1 MKKTFPVIIVLIT
14 LSIIGILFIQ
24 ITWLQGLFLL
34 QRSQLSEKINQTGLL
49 VVTDIGKKMN
59 SGLSFRLPK
68 RGRLSL
74 ENDYHLHKFD
84 ESTIADIYDYKE
96 LKQKIKS
103 AFDKF
108 EIGDLHFEFAVADK
122 KSILE
127 LRSNNFDDSFTEDLN
142 SLQVRI
148 PVMPQD
154 VIEPVG
160 PFESLIIVIPDVRLY
175 LLNSLRWIILGALLF
190 ILVVLAA
197 FFITIRSLLNKRR
210 VNEIKNDFINNMTHE
225 LKTPLATISL
235 AVDALKTAKVQSDP
249 TAVAYFSNIIKEENV
264 RMNKH
269 VEIILETGQ
278 LENRDLE
285 LNMQPVN
292 VHDLIQAVVDSYKLQ
307 LEEKPSNINMQL
319 DATAPEISADEEHLL
334 HVLSN
339 LLDNAI
345 KYSKETIDILV
356 STINVN
362 NKMIITIEDNG
373 IGMTSETTKHIFEKF
388 YRAHSG
394 NIHNVKGFG
403 LGMSYVK
410 RIVALHKG
418 QIRVQ
423 SELDHGTT
431 IEITLPVA

>member
-1 MKKTFPVIIVLIT
+1 MF
-14 LSIIGILFIQ
+14 
-24 ITWLQGLFLL
+24 
-34 QRSQLSEKINQTGLL
+34 
-49 VVTDIGKKMN
+49 
-59 SGLSFRLPK
+59 
-68 RGRLSL
+68 
-74 ENDYHLHKFD
+74 
-84 ESTIADIYDYKE
+84 
-96 LKQKIKS
+96 KS
-103 AFDKF
+103 
-108 EIGDLHFEFAVADK
+108 
-122 KSILE
+122 SP
-127 LRSNNFDDSFTEDLN
+127 S
-142 SLQVRI
+142 
-148 PVMPQD
+148 D
-154 VIEPVG
+154 V
-160 PFESLIIVIPDVRLY
+160 IVIPDVRLY
-175 LLNSLRWIILGALLF
+175 LLNSLKWIILGAILF

-197 FFITIRSLLNKRR
+197 FFITIRSLLNQRK

-249 TAVAYFSNIIKEENV
+249 TSVAYFSNIIKEENV

-269 VEIILETGQ
+269 VETILETGQ
-278 LENRDLE
+278 LENKDLE
-285 LNMQPVN
+285 LNKQPVN

-307 LEEKPSNINMQL
+307 LEEKPSNIHMQL
-319 DATAPEISADEEHLL
+319 DATKPEITADEEHLL

-339 LLDNAI
+339 LMDNAI

-356 STINVN
+356 STTNVN
-362 NKMIITIEDNG
+362 NKIIITIEDNG
-373 IGMTSETTKHIFEKF
+373 IGMTNETTKHIFEKF

>member
-34 QRSQLSEKINQTGLL
+34 QRNQLSEKINQTGLL

-74 ENDYHLHKFD
+74 ENEYHLHKFE
-84 ESTIADIYDYKE
+84 ESTIADMYDYKE
-96 LKQKIKS
+96 LNQKIKS

-108 EIGDLHFEFAVADK
+108 EISDLHFEFAVADK

-142 SLQVRI
+142 SLQVRV

-175 LLNSLRWIILGALLF
+175 LLNSLKWIIFGAILF
-190 ILVVLAA
+190 IIVVLAA
-197 FFITIRSLLNKRR
+197 FFITIRSLLNQRK

-249 TAVAYFSNIIKEENV
+249 TSVAYFSNIIKEENV

-269 VEIILETGQ
+269 VETILETGQ
-278 LENRDLE
+278 LENKDLE
-285 LNMQPVN
+285 LNRQPVN

-307 LEEKPSNINMQL
+307 LEEKPSNIHMQL
-319 DATAPEISADEEHLL
+319 DATKPEITADEEHLL

-339 LLDNAI
+339 LMDNAI
-345 KYSKETIDILV
+345 KYSKEAIDILV
-356 STINVN
+356 STANVN
-362 NKMIITIEDNG
+362 NKIIITVEDNG
-373 IGMTSETTKHIFEKF
+373 IGMTNETKKHIFEKF

>member
-1 MKKTFPVIIVLIT
+1 
-14 LSIIGILFIQ
+14 
-24 ITWLQGLFLL
+24 
-34 QRSQLSEKINQTGLL
+34 
-49 VVTDIGKKMN
+49 
-59 SGLSFRLPK
+59 
-68 RGRLSL
+68 
-74 ENDYHLHKFD
+74 
-84 ESTIADIYDYKE
+84 
-96 LKQKIKS
+96 
-103 AFDKF
+103 
-108 EIGDLHFEFAVADK
+108 
-122 KSILE
+122 
-127 LRSNNFDDSFTEDLN
+127 
-142 SLQVRI
+142 
-148 PVMPQD
+148 MPQD

-160 PFESLIIVIPDVRLY
+160 PFESLIIVIPDVRFY
-175 LLNSLRWIILGALLF
+175 LLNSLKWIILGAILF
-190 ILVVLAA
+190 IIVVLAA
-197 FFITIRSLLNKRR
+197 FFITIRSLLNQRK

-249 TAVAYFSNIIKEENV
+249 TSVAYFSNIIKEENV

-269 VEIILETGQ
+269 VETILETGQ
-278 LENRDLE
+278 LENKDLE

-307 LEEKPSNINMQL
+307 LEEKPSNIHMQL
-319 DATAPEISADEEHLL
+319 DATKPEISADEEHLL

-339 LLDNAI
+339 LMDNAI

-356 STINVN
+356 STTNVN

-373 IGMTSETTKHIFEKF
+373 IGMSSETTKHIFEKF

-410 RIVALHKG
+410 RIVALHKW

>member
-1 MKKTFPVIIVLIT
+1 MKKTFPIIIVLIT

-34 QRSQLSEKINQTGLL
+34 QRNQLSEKINQTGLL

-96 LKQKIKS
+96 LNQKIKS
-103 AFDKF
+103 ALDKF
-108 EIGDLHFEFAVADK
+108 EIGDLRFEFAVADK
-122 KSILE
+122 KSIIE
-127 LRSNNFDDSFTEDLN
+127 LRSNNFDDSFSEDLN

-148 PVMPQD
+148 PVVPQD

-160 PFESLIIVIPDVRLY
+160 PFESLIIVIPNVRLY

-197 FFITIRSLLNKRR
+197 FFITIRSLLNQRK

-235 AVDALKTAKVQSDP
+235 AVDALKTEKVQSDP
-249 TAVAYFSNIIKEENV
+249 TSVAYFSNIIKEENV

-278 LENRDLE
+278 LENKDLE
-285 LNMQPVN
+285 LTKQPVN

-307 LEEKPSNINMQL
+307 LEEKPSNIHMQL
-319 DATAPEISADEEHLL
+319 DATAPEIIADEEHLL

-356 STINVN
+356 STTNVN

-373 IGMTSETTKHIFEKF
+373 IGMSSETTKHIFEKF

-431 IEITLPVA
+431 IVIILPVA